1 MKHFI
6 ITLLVLVSVKVLA
19 NGHEAPAPAAHEEK
33 PEHHEEVK
41 AESHDNHDSAPTV
54 TNLND
59 DQIVSQP
66 SDCYIKQNLPCTF
79 KSITRHKSVMN
90 NTEFVFLKNAI
101 IKITDFTNLNLDP
114 VVGGFI
120 VLSSKGKVSVK
131 GIPLTKFPSY
141 ADNTKGQIEV
151 VDGKDFF
158 IFKFTE
164 GETERYLLDREPFI
178 KKLAVFYNNSDQLKA
193 DYKNISPIYNKSFKE
208 DVVVHKRILSR
219 RIASVEEQK
228 KQEAVRARLIREQQR
243 KNKETFFK
251 RTFVQ

>member
-1 MKHFI
+1 MKQLVVTF
-6 ITLLVLVSVKVLA
+6 LVLASFNVFAS
-19 NGHEAPAPAAHEEK
+19 
-33 PEHHEEVK
+33 
-41 AESHDNHDSAPTV
+41 SHDATDAQPTV

-66 SDCYIKQNLPCTF
+66 NDCYIKQTSPCTF

-90 NTEFVFLKNAI
+90 KTEFIFLKNAVV
-101 IKITDFTNLNLDP
+101 KITDFKNLNLEP
-114 VVGGFI
+114 IVGGFI
-120 VLSSKGKVSVK
+120 VAGSKGKVSVK

-141 ADNTKGQIEV
+141 ADNTKGQVEV

-158 IFKFTE
+158 VFKFGE

-178 KKLAVFYNNSDQLKA
+178 KKLAMFYNNSDQLKA
-193 DYKNISPIYNKSFKE
+193 DYKNISPTYNKSFKQ

-228 KQEAVRARLIREQQR
+228 KQDAIRARQIREQQR